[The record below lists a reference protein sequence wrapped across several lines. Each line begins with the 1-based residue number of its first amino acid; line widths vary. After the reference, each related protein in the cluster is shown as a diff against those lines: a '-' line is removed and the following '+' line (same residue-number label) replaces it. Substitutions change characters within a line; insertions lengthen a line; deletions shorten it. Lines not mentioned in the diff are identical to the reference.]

1 MIVYHASKSVILQ
14 PQGRLDAQGG
24 SLLRTQLEAIA
35 PDQHHTWIVDLSNVD
50 FVDSSGLVSLVHGT
64 KRAQQH
70 GCRLV
75 ICSLCASV
83 RLLFEITRLDQVFE
97 IFEDHA
103 AAIEHPAPDS
113 QLSPLEM
120 ALA

>member
-50 FVDSSGLVSLVHGT
+50 FVDSSGLVCLVHGT